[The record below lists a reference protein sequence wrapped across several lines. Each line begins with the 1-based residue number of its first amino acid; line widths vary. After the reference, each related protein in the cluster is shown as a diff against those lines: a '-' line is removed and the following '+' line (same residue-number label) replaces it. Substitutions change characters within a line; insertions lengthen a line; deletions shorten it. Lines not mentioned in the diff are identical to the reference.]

1 MRRVITFILLLFV
14 FVAQGATEC
23 DSIKVFFAL
32 NRADYNPA
40 FDNDP
45 ESMDNFIEGIVI
57 AANSGTLDHVVVYGF
72 ASPDGPFLN
81 NENLSEQRCKVIAD
95 YIHRRTNIPMDKI
108 KTNPG
113 GVAWDGLRALVV
125 DNMNTPSR
133 GDVLRILNEYIP
145 DACTDRTK
153 CAQCIKKLIAIDNGY
168 PYNWMLETYFP
179 KLRYAL
185 AIYTYSTPDSAYGN
199 PISESS
205 ETSSRRI
212 SSEIS
217 EEPVNDSVCCDTVPL
232 CTDLINPV
240 SLPPFHRLAIK
251 TNLLYDALLLPNV
264 EVEWLIN
271 SNWSVALEGGVA
283 WWGKYSSNKSYR
295 LAMFS
300 PEARRWIRPR
310 SPWHGFYVGLFAGG
324 GFYDF
329 ENGGPGYRGEGVMS
343 GISAGF
349 MFPVSRCLSFET
361 AIGVG
366 YLYSRYKEYKPLDG
380 CHVYQRTKD
389 LNYFGPLKVKFSLVW
404 RLCDWNKR
412 KYNKLRYNTFEAGT
426 IVKYEK

>member
-1 MRRVITFILLLFV
+1 MFV
-14 FVAQGATEC
+14 TYGATEC
-23 DSIKVFFAL
+23 DSVRVFFPL
-32 NRADYNPA
+32 NKSYFNPVL
-40 FDNDP
+40 DNDRA
-45 ESMDNFIEGIVI
+45 SMNNFIDGIVR
-57 AANSGTLDHVVVYGF
+57 AAHSGNLDYIVVYGF

-81 NENLSEQRCKVIAD
+81 NEKLSEQRCNAIAD
-95 YIHRRTNIPMDKI
+95 YISRHADIPMDKI
-108 KTNPG
+108 RTNPG
-113 GVAWDGLRALVV
+113 GVAWDGLRVLVV
-125 DNMNTPSR
+125 ENTDTPSR
-133 GDVLRILNEYIP
+133 GDVLSILNESIP
-145 DACTDRTK
+145 AACTDRVK
-153 CAQCIKKLIAIDNGY
+153 CAQCIKKLIAIDNGNT
-168 PYNWMLETYFP
+168 YNWMLETYFP

-185 AIYTYSTPDSAYGN
+185 AIYYTYNASDSSYDN
-199 PISESS
+199 PISEYQ
-205 ETSSRRI
+205 ENTVRQI
-212 SSEIS
+212 SSEVS
-217 EEPVNDSVCCDTVPL
+217 EETANDSVCCDTVPL
-232 CTDLINPV
+232 RTDLINHV

-251 TNLLYDALLLPNV
+251 TNLIYDALLLPNL

-271 SNWSVALEGGVA
+271 PHWSVAFEGGVA
-283 WWGKYSSNKSYR
+283 WWGKYSDNKSYR

-329 ENGGPGYRGEGVMS
+329 ENGGNGYRGEGVMG
-343 GISAGF
+343 GISGGF
-349 MFPVSRCLSFET
+349 MFPVSRCLSFEA

-412 KYNKLRYNTFEAGT
+412 KYNKGSYNTSEAGT
-426 IVKYEK
+426 MVEYEK